1 MTRSMTA
8 FARAE
13 GSFEWGSL
21 TWELKSVNHRYL
33 EVYPK
38 LAEGYRD
45 LEQVVRETVRKHL
58 NRGKVEL
65 QLKVQTNVETS
76 AAIDVD
82 AERAQE
88 VINALTKIN
97 EMMPKQGSISPSVVL
112 NWPGVQVLPE
122 LDRKAILDDATR
134 VLKDAL
140 NQLTESRAREGAEL
154 KQFVK
159 TRLNSVSEIT
169 AQVRAKLPEIL
180 QKQRENLQDKLNEL
194 TGELDNQRVEQE
206 IVLLAQKADVD
217 EEVDRLDAHVTEVSR
232 VLEQKGPIGR
242 RLDFLMQEMNRE
254 ANTLSSKS
262 IVTETTQCAV
272 ELKVLIEQMREQIQN
287 IE

>member
-13 GSFEWGSL
+13 GSFDWGTL

-45 LEQVVRETVRKHL
+45 LEQVVRETVRKRL

-65 QLKVQTNVETS
+65 LLKIQSNVESS
-76 AAIDVD
+76 AAIEVD
-82 AERAQE
+82 EDRAQE
-88 VINALTKIN
+88 VISALTKVN
-97 EMMPKQGSISPSVVL
+97 ALLPKEGNISPQTVL

-122 LDRKAILDDATR
+122 VDRKTILADATQ
-134 VLKDAL
+134 VLNNA
-140 NQLTESRAREGAEL
+140 LTELTDTRAREGAEL
-154 KQFVK
+154 KQFIK
-159 TRLNSVSEIT
+159 TRLESVSDIT
-169 AQVRAKLPEIL
+169 AQVREKLPEIL
-180 QKQRENLQDKLNEL
+180 QRQRTNLQEKLNDL
-194 TGELDNQRVEQE
+194 SGELDNQRVEQE
-206 IVLLAQKADVD
+206 IVILAQKADVD
-217 EEVDRLDAHVTEVSR
+217 EEVDRMDAHVTEVAR
-232 VLEQKGPIGR
+232 VLDQKGPVGR

>member
-13 GSFEWGSL
+13 GTFDWGTL

-45 LEQVVRETVRKHL
+45 LEQVVRETVRKNL

-65 QLKVQTNVETS
+65 QLKVQTNVDAS
-76 AAIDVD
+76 AAIEVD
-82 AERAQE
+82 SERAQE
-88 VINALTKIN
+88 VINALSKIN
-97 EMMPKQGSISPSVVL
+97 AMIDKPGSISPSVIL

-122 LDRKAILDDATR
+122 LDRKAILNDAAQ
-134 VLKDAL
+134 VLKTAL
-140 NQLTESRAREGAEL
+140 NELSETRAREGAEL
-154 KQFVK
+154 KTFIK
-159 TRLNSVSEIT
+159 TRLDSVSDIT
-169 AQVRAKLPEIL
+169 AQVREKLPEIL
-180 QKQRENLQDKLNEL
+180 QKQRENLQEKLNEL
-194 TGELDNQRVEQE
+194 SGELDNQRVEQE

-217 EEVDRLDAHVTEVSR
+217 EEVDRLDAHVAEVSR
-232 VLEQKGPIGR
+232 VLDQKGPVGR